1 VNLYCLPRRM
11 LRAVDQFRTQG
22 LNMTEQLQTG
32 VRFIDFRIQYTA
44 GPYASTRLIGLCVC
58 LNMDV
63 CGSTGLFGDRF
74 HGI

>member
-1 VNLYCLPRRM
+1 
-11 LRAVDQFRTQG
+11 
-22 LNMTEQLQTG
+22 MTEQLQTG